1 MIINVSKFSS
11 VEVGKEYIVVRQT
24 YVVDNSN
31 SYMLWTTDFR
41 DKWHGRE
48 SDFPYYR
55 DMLGVRK
62 VLSVG
67 PGRGWNQ
74 TRVVLSGDLYPDHP

>member
-1 MIINVSKFSS
+1 MIINVSKFSP
-11 VEVGKEYIVVRQT
+11 VEVGKEYIVVRET
-24 YVVDNSN
+24 YVVDHRN
-31 SYMLWTTDFR
+31 SYMLWETDSR

-48 SDFPYYR
+48 TFFPVYR
-55 DMLGVRK
+55 DKFGVRK

-74 TRVVLSGDLYPDHP
+74 SRVVLTEDLYPDHP